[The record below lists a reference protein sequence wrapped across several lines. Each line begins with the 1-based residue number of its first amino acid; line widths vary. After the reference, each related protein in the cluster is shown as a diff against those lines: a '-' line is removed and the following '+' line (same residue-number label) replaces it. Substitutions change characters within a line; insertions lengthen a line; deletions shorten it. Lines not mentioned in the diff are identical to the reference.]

1 MDSRKRE
8 ICPFKYFVAGD
19 VALSAAKANG
29 DAGSRSGM
37 LLALDTEATC
47 PTMSATPVMRLV
59 QYYKNIDASE

>member
-1 MDSRKRE
+1 
-8 ICPFKYFVAGD
+8 
-19 VALSAAKANG
+19 
-29 DAGSRSGM
+29 M